1 MAASHTKDS
10 LIAACNDCEIKY
22 VGKYNIYIC
31 ILYTYI
37 QQKKHLETQD
47 VETIIPEKDVVP
59 EMESFCVESFRL
71 NVASSEEC
79 VFLF

>member
-1 MAASHTKDS
+1 MAASHTIDS
-10 LIAACNDCEIKY
+10 LIAACNDCEVKY
-22 VGKYNIYIC
+22 VGKYNIYI
-31 ILYTYI
+31 YYI
-37 QQKKHLETQD
+37 YNKKHLETQD

-59 EMESFCVESFRL
+59 EMESFCIESFRL

>member
-1 MAASHTKDS
+1 MLENKK
-10 LIAACNDCEIKY
+10 KY
-22 VGKYNIYIC
+22 IYI
-31 ILYTYI
+31 YNR
-37 QQKKHLETQD
+37 KHLETQD

-59 EMESFCVESFRL
+59 EMESFCIESFRL

>member
-1 MAASHTKDS
+1 MAASHTIDS
-10 LIAACNDCEIKY
+10 LIAACNDCEVKY
-22 VGKYNIYIC
+22 VGKYNIYI
-31 ILYTYI
+31 YI
-37 QQKKHLETQD
+37 NIYIYNKKHLETQD

-59 EMESFCVESFRL
+59 EMESFCIESFRL

>member
-1 MAASHTKDS
+1 LRSK
-10 LIAACNDCEIKY
+10 ICWKIQY
-22 VGKYNIYIC
+22 IYN
-31 ILYTYI
+31 
-37 QQKKHLETQD
+37 KKHLETQD

-59 EMESFCVESFRL
+59 EMESFCIESFRL

>member
-1 MAASHTKDS
+1 MAASHTIDS
-10 LIAACNDCEIKY
+10 LIAACNDCEVKY
-22 VGKYNIYIC
+22 VGKYNIYN
-31 ILYTYI
+31 
-37 QQKKHLETQD
+37 KKHLETQD

-59 EMESFCVESFRL
+59 EMESFCIESFRL

>member
-1 MAASHTKDS
+1 MAASHTIDS
-10 LIAACNDCEIKY
+10 LIAACNDCEVKY
-22 VGKYNIYIC
+22 VGNKKYIYN
-31 ILYTYI
+31 
-37 QQKKHLETQD
+37 KKHLETQD

-59 EMESFCVESFRL
+59 EMESFCNESFRL

>member
-1 MAASHTKDS
+1 MAASHTIDS
-10 LIAACNDCEIKY
+10 LIAACNDCEVKY
-22 VGKYNIYIC
+22 VGKYNIYI
-31 ILYTYI
+31 YN
-37 QQKKHLETQD
+37 KKHLETQD

-59 EMESFCVESFRL
+59 EMESFCIESFRL

>member
-1 MAASHTKDS
+1 MAASHTIDS
-10 LIAACNDCEIKY
+10 LIAACNDCEVKY
-22 VGKYNIYIC
+22 VGKYNIYI
-31 ILYTYI
+31 YMYS
-37 QQKKHLETQD
+37 KKHFETQD

-59 EMESFCVESFRL
+59 EMESFCNESFRL